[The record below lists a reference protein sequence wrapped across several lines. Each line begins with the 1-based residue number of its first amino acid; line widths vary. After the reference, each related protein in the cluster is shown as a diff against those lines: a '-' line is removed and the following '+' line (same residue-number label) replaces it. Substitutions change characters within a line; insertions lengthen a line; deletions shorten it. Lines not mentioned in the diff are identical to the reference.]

1 MVGIKINQCAKYDPT
16 FHQVAWQLDSAAWQI
31 LPKATPSEYQ
41 KVQKLSLER
50 GYLCFALENE
60 VRLVPFF

>member
-1 MVGIKINQCAKYDPT
+1 MVGIKINQSTQHDPN
-16 FHQVAWQLDSAAWQI
+16 FHEVAWQLGSAAWQI

-50 GYLCFALENE
+50 GYLCFALENQ
-60 VRLVPFF
+60 VRLIPFF